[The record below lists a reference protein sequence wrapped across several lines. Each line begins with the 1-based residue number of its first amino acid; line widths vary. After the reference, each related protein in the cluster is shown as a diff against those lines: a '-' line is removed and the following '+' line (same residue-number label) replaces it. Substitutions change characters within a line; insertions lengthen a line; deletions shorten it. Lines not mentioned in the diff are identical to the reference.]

1 MNNPPHLNLIANKS
15 DEWRKIADETE
26 KALSVASAIEHKN
39 YPAGGPDSPPGLL
52 PALLVSVALARV
64 RDACL
69 AVADQVECAGAPAQL
84 ERLAGI
90 ESELCGLSTAASDT
104 FYWLTD
110 PKRTEGGKN
119 GRR

>member
-1 MNNPPHLNLIANKS
+1 MSAQSAIPE
-15 DEWRKIADETE
+15 EWRKTAEEAAKVQSIA
-26 KALSVASAIEHKN
+26 VAIERKN
-39 YPAGGPDSPPGLL
+39 YPAGGADSPPGYL
-52 PALLVSVALARV
+52 PALIVAVALARV

-69 AVADQVECAGAPAQL
+69 AVADQVECAGAPAL
-84 ERLAGI
+84 IERLAGI
-90 ESELCGLSTAASDT
+90 ESVLCGLSTAASDT

>member
-1 MNNPPHLNLIANKS
+1 MSIHYAIP
-15 DEWRKIADETE
+15 DEWRKAAEETA
-26 KALSVASAIEHKN
+26 KALSVARAIEHKN
-39 YPAGGPDSPPGLL
+39 YPAGGSDSPPGLL
-52 PALLVSVALARV
+52 PALVVAVSLARV

-69 AVADQVECAGAPAQL
+69 AVADQVECAGAPAL
-84 ERLAGI
+84 IERLAGI

-104 FYWLTD
+104 FHWLTD

>member
-39 YPAGGPDSPPGLL
+39 YPAGGSDSPPGLL
-52 PALLVSVALARV
+52 PALVVAVSLARV

-69 AVADQVECAGAPAQL
+69 AVADQGASTGEPML
-84 ERLAGI
+84 IERLAGI
-90 ESELCGLSTAASDT
+90 EQELYGLAVSASDA
-104 FYWLTD
+104 FHWLTD
-110 PKRTEGGKN
+110 PKRNGGGKHG
-119 GRR
+119 GR